1 MLNYVFQAQSFLTC
15 MTTPEGNFETMVS
28 VIRSIDPQN
37 LDPSFRGIEFHGIE
51 GVFDERAQV
60 EVHCNE
66 SLGTHLKRLAKRDKN
81 FDALIKELIDQQ
93 RPDSS
98 GNIRFNRIFSSVL
111 RKAGKF
117 VIKISFYFVHLLR
130 AFFLNYRDWSNH
142 LYLPGTGRYFA
153 IIHKTF

>member
-1 MLNYVFQAQSFLTC
+1 

-37 LDPSFRGIEFHGIE
+37 LDPSFRGIEFQSIE

-117 VIKISFYFVHLLR
+117 VIKLKFLPCPPFTYLLSELQR
-130 AFFLNYRDWSNH
+130 LEQSSLLTWNWKIFCNYSQNFLKRPAKN
-142 LYLPGTGRYFA
+142 
-153 IIHKTF
+153 K